1 MKLFSMHSTI
11 SLLAQLYAF
20 WSRIFPVF
28 SGEAKPMT
36 AMSAVLHASQY
47 WSTRR
52 TPWVL
57 EPCQTTFWG
66 LRRKFVVL
74 LFEMTLLCG
83 ISWWGNQPKSSEL
96 SQTPELSRVWPHI
109 TSLSLSLFPTFWT
122 HYIPTISSFYMLRN
136 HTLYF
141 CEFETVMSPLSLEWP
156 HFHFQRFLVIFQSPL
171 NAPSYRKPSFSLLRK
186 VDYFLCVPTIL
197 SVSFSDDNIM
207 SRMVASLCLSSHRL

>member
-1 MKLFSMHSTI
+1 MKLFSIHSTI

-57 EPCQTTFWG
+57 EPCQMTFWG
-66 LRRKFVVL
+66 LQRKFVVL

-109 TSLSLSLFPTFWT
+109 TSLPLSLFQTFCT
-122 HYIPTISSFYMLRN
+122 HYILTISSFYMLRN
-136 HTLYF
+136 YTLYF
-141 CEFETVMSPLSLEWP
+141 CELETLMSPLRLEWP
-156 HFHFQRFLVIFQSPL
+156 HFHFQQFLVIFQSPL
-171 NAPSYRKPSFSLLRK
+171 NGLTGSL
-186 VDYFLCVPTIL
+186 P
-197 SVSFSDDNIM
+197 
-207 SRMVASLCLSSHRL
+207 SSHC

>member
-1 MKLFSMHSTI
+1 MKLFSIHSTI
-11 SLLAQLYAF
+11 SRLAQLYAF

-66 LRRKFVVL
+66 LQRKFVVL

-83 ISWWGNQPKSSEL
+83 ISWQGNQPKSSEL
-96 SQTPELSRVWPHI
+96 SQTPELSAHHSSIFLSITVSNFLNTLHSDHI
-109 TSLSLSLFPTFWT
+109 
-122 HYIPTISSFYMLRN
+122 
-136 HTLYF
+136 
-141 CEFETVMSPLSLEWP
+141 
-156 HFHFQRFLVIFQSPL
+156 QFLPAL
-171 NAPSYRKPSFSLLRK
+171 KSYSLLLWIWAF
-186 VDYFLCVPTIL
+186 DESP
-197 SVSFSDDNIM
+197 
-207 SRMVASLCLSSHRL
+207 